1 MNQLSEIVIAGTP
14 WEEYAMDDVPLW
26 VKREDLCCPE
36 PGPSFSKIR
45 GVYKHLQQIK
55 QQRGVIPIGVM
66 DTVHSKAGWGVA
78 YICQALGLK
87 CFDFFPV
94 MKHELE
100 LTQPLDKSDMLYG
113 QYFTMRPNQQ
123 AAHKLGAQLQ
133 PMQAGMSAV
142 LYNRA
147 KSQLK
152 QMTDG
157 KGYMMPNA
165 LKLTESIEETAA
177 EVANYTPDHILNCDD
192 ATWLISVSSGTIAA
206 GVLRG
211 LELQGAAPFIIL
223 HMGYDR
229 SEDTLLEYVMNAS
242 GSLNPFIQIVNE
254 HYQYKQA
261 VEAECP
267 FPCNPYYDLKAWKWL
282 LQHYKELQPPIIFW
296 NIGA

>member
-1 MNQLSEIVIAGTP
+1 MTQSGIIIAGTP
-14 WEEYAMDDVPLW
+14 WENYDLDGVDLW

-78 YICQALGLK
+78 YICRALGLP
-87 CFDFFPV
+87 CYDFFPV
-94 MKHELE
+94 L
-100 LTQPLDKSDMLYG
+100 KSEWVVVDGRYVVR
-113 QYFTMRPNQQ
+113 QNQVH
-123 AAHKLGAQLQ
+123 AEDLGANLV
-133 PMQAGMSAV
+133 PLHAGMSDV

-147 KSQLK
+147 KGILK
-152 QMTDG
+152 QETNG

-165 LKLTESIEETAA
+165 LKLTESIDETAL
-177 EVANYTPDHILNCDD
+177 EVAKYTPDELLNVDG
-192 ATWLISVSSGTIAA
+192 TWLISVSSGTIAA
-206 GVLRG
+206 GVLCG
-211 LELQGAAPFIIL
+211 LEECGAAPIVIL

-229 SEDTLLEYVMNAS
+229 SEDALLEYVLNAA
-242 GSLNPFIQIVNE
+242 GSNNPFIQIINE
-254 HYQYKQA
+254 HYEYKQA
-261 VEAECP
+261 VEADCP

-282 LQHYKELQPPIIFW
+282 MQHYKELQPPIIFW